1 MVFQQEREMKIMKNV
16 AAQPLPVARM
26 TTTKFK
32 ERHFEVDELASDWWW
47 LCWHSFF
54 NLYYSYAGTTTT
66 SRPRV
71 HQPQSSPLSNNN
83 LSGRFPIQVL
93 SLTISPMNLGW

>member
-26 TTTKFK
+26 MTAKFK
-32 ERHFEVDELASDWWW
+32 ERRLEVDELASDWWW

-54 NLYYSYAGTTTT
+54 NFYYSYMPAQPPPVAGEFI
-66 SRPRV
+66 
-71 HQPQSSPLSNNN
+71 N
-83 LSGRFPIQVL
+83 LKAALFQTIIFPDVSQFKCSVQL
-93 SLTISPMNLGW
+93 FLQ